1 MNKRALIVL
10 LGLLPGALLAQN
22 GGPFTINGVIDKVEN
37 YGVLFVQYTPSTGQH
52 RDTTFVK
59 EGRFSFAGTVNN
71 ERQKGQVIIY
81 SEPQRS
87 VLFYLEP
94 GAIEVSSTKDG
105 KHFMVGGTPL
115 NKDLQEYNS
124 GLYKMLDSINAAKS
138 KVQKEV
144 TEFDQEIKIL
154 RLGLTKRFIQQHPL
168 SPIGLDELEFSAR
181 SFKSPEQLS
190 PVFDLLDPSLKS
202 SAKGIEIGNRLKGM
216 GSSAETIKK
225 S

>member
-1 MNKRALIVL
+1 MNKRAVILF
-10 LGLLPGALLAQN
+10 LGLLPGVLLAQH
-22 GGPFTINGVIDKVEN
+22 GGSFTITGTIDKVEN
-37 YGVLFVQYTPSTGQH
+37 YGVLFVQYTPGTGQH
-52 RDTTFVK
+52 KDTAFVK
-59 EGRFSFAGTVNN
+59 RDRFSFAGTVNN

-81 SEPQRS
+81 GEPQRN

-115 NKDLQEYNS
+115 NKELQEYNS
-124 GLYKMLDSINAAKS
+124 QLYKMLDSVNGTKN

-144 TEFDQEIKIL
+144 TEFDPEIKML
-154 RLGLTKRFIQQHPL
+154 RLGLTKRYIQRHPL
-168 SPIGLDELEFSAR
+168 SPIGLDELEFCVR
-181 SFKSPEQLS
+181 FFTSPEQLS
-190 PVFDLLDPSLKS
+190 PVFDLLDPVLKS
-202 SAKGIEIGNRLKGM
+202 SEKGIEIGNRLKSM